1 MEMAMEGSA
10 RMPRKK
16 EDGYIRKKAS
26 EITKIPA
33 RTIQYYTDRGFVI
46 PDVAAPTGRGTTRR
60 YSLKNLVELSIVKE
74 LTTHGLTLNKI
85 EEIMRVVRGG
95 LDRYWNRPNDIASDT
110 DLSLILLHPH
120 TKSMKTQLCRTEDI
134 DLPGL
139 ICIPSF
145 SVIGFSGVILRVLDA
160 AIGTE
165 KLNAY
170 FELLGRFKYSEYP
183 DDEEV
188 ARILD
193 DGEEAEVDKT

>member
-1 MEMAMEGSA
+1 MEGRASK
-10 RMPRKK
+10 PSKK
-16 EDGYIRKKAS
+16 VDGYIRKEAS
-26 EITKIPA
+26 AITQIPA
-33 RTIQYYTDRGFVI
+33 RTIQYYTDRGFVT

-95 LDRYWNRPNDIASDT
+95 LDRYWNKPNDIAGDT

-120 TKSMKTQLCRTEDI
+120 TKSMETQLCRTEDI

-139 ICIPSF
+139 IRIPSF

-160 AIGTE
+160 AIGTSKVE
-165 KLNAY
+165 AY
-170 FELLGRFKYSEYP
+170 FKLLGRFKYSGYP
-183 DDEEV
+183 DDEEI

-193 DGEEAEVDKT
+193 EGEEDEVDKT